1 LVTDQRFGRAPWEAD
16 VFTAASTPRHT
27 AYKVGP
33 QDVID
38 ISVFKVPELSRAV
51 QVADNGTVNLP
62 LIGDVSVGGK
72 TAQEIEHD
80 LVRRYGRTYLRSPQ
94 VTVSVRE
101 YNSQRVTIE
110 GAVNKPG
117 IYPVR
122 GEASLLQI
130 IATAQGLDENSDS
143 MVVIF
148 RQTNSGRT
156 VARFDVSAIR
166 TGSVVDPA
174 IQSGDVIVASSSA
187 LKETFNAILKASS
200 LTNAIPKH

>member
-1 LVTDQRFGRAPWEAD
+1 M
-16 VFTAASTPRHT
+16 
-27 AYKVGP
+27 
-33 QDVID
+33 
-38 ISVFKVPELSRAV
+38 

-62 LIGDVSVGGK
+62 LIGDVSAGGK
-72 TAQEIEHD
+72 TAQEIERD

-117 IYPVR
+117 VYPVR
-122 GEASLLQI
+122 GKASLLQM

-156 VARFDVSAIR
+156 VARFAGSAIR